1 MSFIYE
7 KTKFENVKEFVLYS
21 DNCSGQNRNK
31 MVFNIMFNIM
41 FYKTTVDFD
50 INIIHRLVFIIKH
63 NNIIFFCSTFMY
75 LYLIHNPKNKK

>member
-7 KTKFENVKEFVLYS
+7 KTKSENVKEFVLHS

-31 MVFNIMFNIM
+31 MVFNM
-41 FYKTTVDFD
+41 FYKTAVDFD

-75 LYLIHNPKNKK
+75 LYLIHNPKNKNVYIYY